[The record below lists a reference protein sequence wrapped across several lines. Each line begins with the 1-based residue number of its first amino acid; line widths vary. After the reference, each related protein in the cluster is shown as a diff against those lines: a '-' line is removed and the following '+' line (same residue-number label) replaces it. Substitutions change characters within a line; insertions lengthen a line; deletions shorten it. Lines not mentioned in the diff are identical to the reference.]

1 VRITRIGLV
10 SAAKVAFVIY
20 AVIGLIVGCIVAV
33 ASLLG
38 ATLSAVSGDRS
49 AIFGAIFG
57 VGAVI
62 LLPLMYGFFGA
73 LGALASAA
81 LYNLTAGVVGGVE
94 LTLEPA
100 TGPR

>member
-1 VRITRIGLV
+1 M
-10 SAAKVAFVIY
+10 IY
-20 AVIGLIVGCIVAV
+20 AGIGLIVGCIVAV

-38 ATLSAVSGDRS
+38 ATLQAVNGDHSAV
-49 AIFGAIFG
+49 FGAIFG
-57 VGAVI
+57 IGAVI

-73 LGALASAA
+73 LGALVSAA

-100 TGPR
+100 TGTR

>member
-1 VRITRIGLV
+1 VRITRIGPISV
-10 SAAKVAFVIY
+10 AKLAFVLY
-20 AVIGLIVGCIVAV
+20 ALIGLIIRCIIAT

-38 ATLSAVSGDRS
+38 ATLGAANGDHSAL
-49 AIFGAIFG
+49 FGAIFG

-62 LLPLMYGFFGA
+62 LMPLMYGIFGA
-73 LGALASAA
+73 LGAMLSAA

-100 TGPR
+100 VGSR